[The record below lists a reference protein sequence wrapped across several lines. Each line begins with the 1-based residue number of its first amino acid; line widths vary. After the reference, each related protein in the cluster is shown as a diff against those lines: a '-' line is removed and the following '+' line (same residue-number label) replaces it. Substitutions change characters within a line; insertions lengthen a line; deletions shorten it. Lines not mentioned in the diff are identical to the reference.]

1 MAVQEKTSEPFV
13 PQMIGYLGQW
23 VKNQR
28 QRKKGSGKNSALSK
42 AEEDEVNSLHHALS
56 L

>member
-13 PQMIGYLGQW
+13 PSMFGYLGQW
-23 VKNQR
+23 VKTQR

-42 AEEDEVNSLHHALS
+42 VEEDEVDSLHHAL
-56 L
+56 LL